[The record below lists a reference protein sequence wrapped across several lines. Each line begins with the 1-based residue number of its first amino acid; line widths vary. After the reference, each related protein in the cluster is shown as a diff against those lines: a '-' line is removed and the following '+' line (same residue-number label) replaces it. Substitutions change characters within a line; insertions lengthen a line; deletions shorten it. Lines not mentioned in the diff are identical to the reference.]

1 MRPYAGHQL
10 PLPKPVRIFNKR
22 LSRARLVVECTF
34 GILAAR
40 WRMYWRVLGLSPSN
54 VNACMK
60 ATHVLYNY
68 LRRSLQELLRMEMG
82 MPNGHLPDVTRAGA
96 NNAPRQAL
104 QVREK
109 LTTYLSSPA
118 GEVPWQYAVE

>member
-1 MRPYAGHQL
+1 MRPYAGRQL

-22 LSRARLVVECTF
+22 QSRAKLVVECTF

-40 WRMYWRVLGLSPSN
+40 WRMYRRVLGLSPAN
-54 VNACMK
+54 VDACMK
-60 ATHVLYNY
+60 ANCSPQLPA
-68 LRRSLQELLRMEMG
+68 EG
-82 MPNGHLPDVTRAGA
+82 IPGAAPDGDGHAKWAGA

-109 LTTYLSSPA
+109 LTS
-118 GEVPWQYAVE
+118 GEQEL